1 MTKKSLNSI
10 SKKLV
15 FLNASVLTSYG
26 DFQFERLSLD
36 EAKSLVKE
44 FATDETKRIE
54 SAIGH
59 SATAEILTELLNF
72 KVETNRIEF
81 FQTAEDAVLVFR
93 LKRRAP
99 EGAVLSRVEIEEI
112 GYEFGL
118 LTKCS
123 ES

>member
-1 MTKKSLNSI
+1 MNI
-10 SKKLV
+10 KKLV

-26 DFQFERLSLD
+26 DFRFERLSLD
-36 EAKSLVKE
+36 EAKDLVRE
-44 FATDETKRIE
+44 FSADAAKSIE

-59 SATAEILTELLNF
+59 SATAEILTELLEF
-72 KVETNRIEF
+72 RIETNRVEF

-99 EGAVLSRVEIEEI
+99 EGAVLNRREIEEI

-118 LTKCS
+118 LTKIG
-123 ES
+123 